1 MQRQTGENKESD
13 LLAPPKPDRIK
24 PSGPS
29 LFQTP
34 VNPGFCIWASTPEF
48 VCQNLPQAS
57 PACTA
62 RADLKPQVICLQF
75 LRAVLAAG
83 MLMFPPNTEHPWLFL
98 GCYPRQVGWQE
109 SNPAVPGF
117 SSISTFPDYNKNTLS
132 GLSKCFGMFQVERD
146 L

>member
-62 RADLKPQVICLQF
+62 RADLVTEAPGDLFAIPQSCSGCGNADVPSQHRAPLVIFGL
-75 LRAVLAAG
+75 LSTAG
-83 MLMFPPNTEHPWLFL
+83 GMA
-98 GCYPRQVGWQE
+98 GIK
-109 SNPAVPGF
+109 
-117 SSISTFPDYNKNTLS
+117 SSSARL
-132 GLSKCFGMFQVERD
+132 
-146 L
+146 